1 MHDGNKWLRK
11 GGDVGAPLSTGISG
25 KIKIISLNRS
35 QVNGLQ
41 VPRENHQRVNIN
53 NKIITTCNEK

>member
-11 GGDVGAPLSTGISG
+11 GGDDGAPLSTGISE
-25 KIKIISLNRS
+25 KKLILLNRS
-35 QVNGLQ
+35 QVICLQ
-41 VPRENHQRVNIN
+41 VAQENHQRVSIN

>member
-25 KIKIISLNRS
+25 
-35 QVNGLQ
+35 NG
-41 VPRENHQRVNIN
+41 
-53 NKIITTCNEK
+53 NKIDAMNIDKLK